1 MAEEPQNYT
10 PIPPP
15 YAPQIAPTYQQ
26 TAYVPQPA
34 KPIRKGRG
42 GSALMV
48 WLLGGCGVIAIIFI
62 VSVAYF
68 TMNVGKTISDST
80 AGLPSAE
87 QNLLE
92 IRDVLD
98 TYTQEHDGHY
108 PPTLDKIVDSK
119 LLVYT
124 SSKGAKVYVEYTPP
138 DYHSASDAG
147 VAGFYLGDMMK
158 MRGVVDQRLY
168 IRLLKNGTLV
178 QEQITRS
185 PIQGQ

>member
-1 MAEEPQNYT
+1 MAEEPQNYS
-10 PIPPP
+10 PNPPP
-15 YAPQIAPTYQQ
+15 YAPQVAPAYQQ

-68 TMNVGKTISDST
+68 TMNVGKTISDFT

-92 IRDVLD
+92 IRDALD
-98 TYTQEHDGHY
+98 TYTQEHDGRY
-108 PPTLDKIVDSK
+108 PPTLDKIVDPK
-119 LLVYT
+119 LLAYT
-124 SSKGAKVYVEYTPP
+124 SAKGTKVYVEYTPP
-138 DYHSASDAG
+138 DVHSASDAG